1 MVEVLPQNSAASN
14 QAGHSLQNLA
24 RAQLAAASFQIIRQ
38 ESPLPVA
45 SPRSASDVPVNL
57 QKIPDLLGE
66 EPQQADCQTSEIG
79 RAHV

>member
-45 SPRSASDVPVNL
+45 SPRPASDVPVNL

-66 EPQQADCQTSEIG
+66 EPQQADCQTSVALTG
-79 RAHV
+79 